1 MPKKVNNANNSN
13 NTNNGNNNNNNNTNP
28 NGDIVFD
35 YDAEHNIENADI
47 INLNE
52 IFDFDASSENNK
64 SENNS
69 GAVDNANNDEQP
81 QEDATINNRET
92 IEFYNDEFNINND
105 KIGHMDAEIDEA
117 YQEDNKE
124 NQTEIVGQPQN
135 ENDDQI
141 GTEAQNETET
151 KTETEAKND
160 DQPGIVNNDQPEIV
174 NNEQPEN
181 PPVYFDTDKVGSPYH
196 YEYPQNLMNKAPLYI
211 LNSNDTTKIRRFA
224 LDHKAQ
230 DKPLAMHFVY
240 RHKGLTALKK
250 REESAK
256 TVIDGKLSKMEAQGP
271 VVDGDTVM
279 LDVAQESYQN
289 THNGCWSVAYA
300 NLMRSRG
307 VNVDQKAIRT
317 YRPGT
322 SHLQNENEIAG
333 YENERGP
340 QEFAHVF
347 NEDEGHDIFESGEL
361 VTKLVPNTGLHTR
374 DFGEIKA
381 YLPIVNEVNGVKV
394 PTIPTKETDEARYN
408 GYMKVLNGM
417 KETIREG
424 IEVNKSPVAL
434 TNGYHYLTIVG
445 TGKDEQG
452 REGFYYKDSLRH
464 NNIEKPEENTPN
476 KTWFMTYEDYINDV
490 AIRNYGTQNDPDQV
504 SKFGLNF
511 SWVEDY
517 SLDHP
522 EKLNEIGLKLN
533 GNDVELD
540 KPQNEKFK
548 NGNWETFTT
557 NLGSGDFN
565 KDAFVVNRDDGGLY
579 NETIIV
585 PKTLV
590 QGEPVK
596 KNEMEDMVRKVK
608 EAENQREEEKKAR
621 KEAKKNGKKAQNQPA
636 KNEQEDNFDKEFE
649 EFNKQVEEEFKK
661 IDESM
666 PDDDL
671 SKLLGPSDTAP
682 SDIAPSD
689 LGPSDLGPSDKKP
702 EPKKDN
708 TPAIDREV
716 IFKSA
721 QYREYITELMSSL
734 VQDPDMKLFNP
745 ATKKDEKAF
754 DARCDKATWGE
765 ALKEAK
771 VHLQTIAKC
780 YDIYA
785 DEEKRN
791 QVNLEKLDKTINE
804 SLKGLKSSVNE
815 YLRYTSESIRGEKN
829 NIAQKMNTVV
839 NHIISRREA
848 VGGNA
853 EQRYE
858 SLANATEGLYDFT
871 KRLSREEGDNI
882 FSRNSDEFK
891 NMLKA
896 ARDLRDK
903 VRPDFMSKGDN
914 KVDMAYLKS
923 AAFEA
928 DLDKVKKLAEKYKSE
943 KKKDNKE
950 KRTTRKGQ
958 IRYEAADQLAKFCDE
973 LKKDAQ
979 RAKKDEYTK
988 KRFKIGKW
996 EKKNDN
1002 PDEID
1007 NIIEDREN
1015 KVESCYL
1022 RGRYERPERADIKIK
1037 TRVTVDELEDKK
1049 TPVNKKNEKSQPE
1062 KSQPEKKAAKKKP
1075 GSIADLFKKTKQNK
1089 NKNVNN
1095 TEPKKGVLQD
1105 KDTKR
1110 EESTYPEIAN
1120 SISTKTKEK
1129 KKKPAKKTF
1138 ELS

>member
-1 MPKKVNNANNSN
+1 MPKKVNNANNSNDAN

-35 YDAEHNIENADI
+35 YDGEHNIENADI
-47 INLNE
+47 LNLND
-52 IFDFDASSENNK
+52 IFDFDTASENNK

-69 GAVDNANNDEQP
+69 EARDNANNDEQP
-81 QEDATINNRET
+81 QKDANIGERET
-92 IEFYNDEFNINND
+92 IHFYNDEFNINNI
-105 KIGHMDAEIDEA
+105 KIHNMDDEIDEA
-117 YQEDNKE
+117 HTAE
-124 NQTEIVGQPQN
+124 
-135 ENDDQI
+135 
-141 GTEAQNETET
+141 
-151 KTETEAKND
+151 
-160 DQPGIVNNDQPEIV
+160 NND
-174 NNEQPEN
+174 QPEN

-196 YEYPQNLMNKAPLYI
+196 YEYPQNLMDKAPLYI
-211 LNSNDTTKIRRFA
+211 LNSNDTAKIRRFA
-224 LDHKAQ
+224 LDHKAE

-289 THNGCWSVAYA
+289 TYNGCWSVAYA

-333 YENERGP
+333 YENEMGP

-381 YLPIVNEVNGVKV
+381 YLPVVNEVNGVKV

-464 NNIEKPEENTPN
+464 NDIEKPEENTPN
-476 KTWFMTYEDYINDV
+476 KTWFMTYEDYLNDV
-490 AIRNYGTQNDPDQV
+490 AIRNYGTQNNPEQV

-557 NLGSGDFN
+557 KLGSGDFN

-596 KNEMEDMVRKVK
+596 KNEMEDMVRRVK
-608 EAENQREEEKKAR
+608 EAENRREEEKKAR
-621 KEAKKNGKKAQNQPA
+621 KEAKKNSKKAQNQPA
-636 KNEQEDNFDKEFE
+636 KNEQEDNIDKEYE
-649 EFNKQVEEEFKK
+649 EFNKQLEEEIKK
-661 IDESM
+661 LDESM

-671 SKLLGPSDTAP
+671 SKLPGNSDIAPSDLGPSDLGPSDLGP

-702 EPKKDN
+702 EPKKNN

-745 ATKKDEKAF
+745 TTKKDEKAF

-871 KRLSREEGDNI
+871 KRLSREESDNI

-903 VRPDFMSKGDN
+903 VRPNFMSKRDN
-914 KVDMAYLKS
+914 TVNMAYLKS

-928 DLDKVKKLAEKYKSE
+928 DLDKVKKLAEKYKDE

-988 KRFKIGKW
+988 KQFKIGKW

-1062 KSQPEKKAAKKKP
+1062 KSRPEKKAVKKKP
-1075 GSIADLFKKTKQNK
+1075 GSIEDLFKKAKQNK

-1095 TEPKKGVLQD
+1095 TEPKKGAEQD
-1105 KDTKR
+1105 KNTKR
-1110 EESTYPEIAN
+1110 EKSTYPEIAN

-1129 KKKPAKKTF
+1129 KKKPAKKTI

>member
-1 MPKKVNNANNSN
+1 MPKIVNNTSNNNINENSN
-13 NTNNGNNNNNNNTNP
+13 SINDTSINE
-28 NGDIVFD
+28 DIVID
-35 YDAEHNIENADI
+35 VDGEHNIENMEN

-52 IFDFDASSENNK
+52 IFNFDADSENGN

-69 GAVDNANNDEQP
+69 QAGDNANNDEHP
-81 QEDATINNRET
+81 QEDATIHNRET

-105 KIGHMDAEIDEA
+105 KIGHMDNEIDEA
-117 YQEDNKE
+117 YTTENDKNQEVNESE
-124 NQTEIVGQPQN
+124 NQAEPKS
-135 ENDDQI
+135 E
-141 GTEAQNETET
+141 
-151 KTETEAKND
+151 
-160 DQPGIVNNDQPEIV
+160 NNDQPVNEEQIQTVIV
-174 NNEQPEN
+174 NSSETEKEEIPEVKNEAQPEN

-211 LNSNDTTKIRRFA
+211 LNSNDTAKIRRFA
-224 LDHKAQ
+224 LDHKAE

-504 SKFGLNF
+504 SRFGLNF

-565 KDAFVVNRDDGGLY
+565 KDAFVVNRGDGGLY

-649 EFNKQVEEEFKK
+649 EFNKEVEKEIPN
-661 IDESM
+661 IDDIEPAKDPSTE
-666 PDDDL
+666 
-671 SKLLGPSDTAP
+671 LGP

-988 KRFKIGKW
+988 KQFKIGKW
-996 EKKNDN
+996 EKKNNN

-1022 RGRYERPERADIKIK
+1022 RGRYIRPERADIKIK

-1105 KDTKR
+1105 KNTKR
-1110 EESTYPEIAN
+1110 EESTYPEITN
-1120 SISTKTKEK
+1120 SISTKSKEK

>member
-1 MPKKVNNANNSN
+1 MPKKDNNANNSN
-13 NTNNGNNNNNNNTNP
+13 NENNTNNGNNNNNNNNTNP

-47 INLNE
+47 LNLND
-52 IFDFDASSENNK
+52 IFDFDAASENNK
-64 SENNS
+64 SENDS
-69 GAVDNANNDEQP
+69 EAQDNANNDEQP
-81 QEDATINNRET
+81 PKDANTHGRET
-92 IEFYNDEFNINND
+92 IQFYDDEFNINNI
-105 KIGHMDAEIDEA
+105 KIDHLDDEIDEA
-117 YQEDNKE
+117 YTAE
-124 NQTEIVGQPQN
+124 
-135 ENDDQI
+135 
-141 GTEAQNETET
+141 
-151 KTETEAKND
+151 
-160 DQPGIVNNDQPEIV
+160 NNDQPVNEEQIQTVNVNPSETEKEEIPEV
-174 NNEQPEN
+174 KNEAQPEN

-196 YEYPQNLMNKAPLYI
+196 YEYPQNLMDKAPLYI

-224 LDHKAQ
+224 LDHKTE

-289 THNGCWSVAYA
+289 TYNGCWSVAYA

-322 SHLQNENEIAG
+322 SHLKNENEIAG
-333 YENERGP
+333 YENEMGP

-381 YLPIVNEVNGVKV
+381 YLPIVSEVNGVKV

-476 KTWFMTYEDYINDV
+476 KTWFMTYEDYLNDV
-490 AIRNYGTQNDPDQV
+490 AIRNYGTQNNPDQV

-596 KNEMEDMVRKVK
+596 KNEMDDMVRRVK
-608 EAENQREEEKKAR
+608 EAENRREEEKKAR
-621 KEAKKNGKKAQNQPA
+621 KEAKKKSKKAQNQPA
-636 KNEQEDNFDKEFE
+636 KNEQEDNIDKEYE
-649 EFNKQVEEEFKK
+649 EFNKQLEEEIKK
-661 IDESM
+661 LDESM

-671 SKLLGPSDTAP
+671 SKLPAPSDLGPSDLGP
-682 SDIAPSD
+682 SDLGPSD

-745 ATKKDEKAF
+745 TTKKDEKAF

-829 NIAQKMNTVV
+829 NIAQKMNTAV

-871 KRLSREEGDNI
+871 KRLSREESDNI

-903 VRPDFMSKGDN
+903 VRPNFMSKRDN
-914 KVDMAYLKS
+914 TVNMAYLKS

-928 DLDKVKKLAEKYKSE
+928 DLDKVKKLAEKYKNE

-988 KRFKIGKW
+988 KQFKIGKW
-996 EKKNDN
+996 EKKNNN

-1007 NIIEDREN
+1007 NIIEEREN
-1015 KVESCYL
+1015 KVERCYL

-1062 KSQPEKKAAKKKP
+1062 KSRPEKKAAKKKT
-1075 GSIADLFKKTKQNK
+1075 GSIADLFKKAKQNK

-1095 TEPKKGVLQD
+1095 TEPKKGAKQD
-1105 KDTKR
+1105 KNTKR

-1129 KKKPAKKTF
+1129 KKKPAKKTI